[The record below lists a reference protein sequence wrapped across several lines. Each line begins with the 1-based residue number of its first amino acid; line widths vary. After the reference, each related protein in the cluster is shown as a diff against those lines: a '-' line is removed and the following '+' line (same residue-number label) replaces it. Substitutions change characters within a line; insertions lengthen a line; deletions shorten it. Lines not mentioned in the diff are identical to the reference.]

1 MVSGGRTVR
10 RSRLGAALA
19 GLVLALGAPVASA
32 APFAYV
38 ANLNSSSVSQFDAGA
53 GPLAPLTPPT
63 IGAGEFPQDVAVS
76 PDGASV
82 YVANASNVLSANT
95 VAQFSIAANGSLV
108 PKSPPSVPAGNTPT
122 RIAVRPDGASLYVTN
137 TLEGTVSQYSVT
149 TGSTLVPKAPPTVA
163 AGIQPGGIAITP
175 EGSSV
180 YLADAVGQTVLQY
193 SVGAGGALSPRTPAA
208 VVTGAG
214 PLRV

>member
-108 PKSPPSVPAGNTPT
+108 PSRRRRCPRAT
-122 RIAVRPDGASLYVTN
+122 RRRASRCAPMARA
-137 TLEGTVSQYSVT
+137 
-149 TGSTLVPKAPPTVA
+149 STSRTRLKAR
-163 AGIQPGGIAITP
+163 
-175 EGSSV
+175 SRS
-180 YLADAVGQTVLQY
+180 
-193 SVGAGGALSPRTPAA
+193 
-208 VVTGAG
+208 
-214 PLRV
+214 